1 MGMNAHA
8 TVAAVAADLEL
19 AGEAGVRRRRRP
31 LTRRIS
37 LRLFVV
43 AGVGV
48 AASALCIVMYR
59 ASLDALPW
67 KYLAILFG
75 LPSALLA
82 YIACFVRAMDEVR

>member
-8 TVAAVAADLEL
+8 STAAGAIDLEL
-19 AGEAGVRRRRRP
+19 ARETGRERGRRP
-31 LTRRIS
+31 LTQRIS

-43 AGVGV
+43 VGVGV
-48 AASALCIVMYR
+48 AAAALCIIMYR
-59 ASLDALPW
+59 TSRDAVPW
-67 KYLAILFG
+67 KYLAIFFG